1 MLGGAEVLL
10 DEVEL
15 AGSPP
20 TVIRRAGL
28 EVTESPHDH
37 EH

>member
-1 MLGGAEVLL
+1 
-10 DEVEL
+10 VEL

-28 EVTESPHDH
+28 EVAEAPH

>member
-1 MLGGAEVLL
+1 VLL

-28 EVTESPHDH
+28 EVAETPH